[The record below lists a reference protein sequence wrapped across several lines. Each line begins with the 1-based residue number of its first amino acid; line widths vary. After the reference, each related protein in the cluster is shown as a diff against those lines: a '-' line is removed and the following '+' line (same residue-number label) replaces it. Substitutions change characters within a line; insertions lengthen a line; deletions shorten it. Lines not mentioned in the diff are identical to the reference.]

1 MTYQGTYELDF
12 LEKYYNKITI
22 EKIHPIQYK
31 LNENVHYYHPDFY
44 LPEYNLIVEIKSIYT
59 YEYEIDKNL
68 SKREYSLRSEYNFLF
83 IIDKDYVK
91 FEELINPPHLIR

>member
-44 LPEYNLIVEIKSIYT
+44 LPKYNLKSTYT
-59 YEYEIDKNL
+59 FQADYEENL
-68 SKREYSLRSEYNFLF
+68 SKREYSLRSGYNFLF
-83 IIDKDYVK
+83 IIDKDYT
-91 FEELINPPHLIR
+91 ELNELIKN